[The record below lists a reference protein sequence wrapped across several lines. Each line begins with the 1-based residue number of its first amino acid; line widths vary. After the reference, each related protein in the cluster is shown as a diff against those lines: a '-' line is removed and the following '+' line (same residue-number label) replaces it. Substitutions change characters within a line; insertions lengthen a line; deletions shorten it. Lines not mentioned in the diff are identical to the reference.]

1 MNYTTNNDIFC
12 GWVSYVKRLNNSING
27 NPRYRVIVGN
37 HRDKKVHVLKT
48 REDEGWVYGI
58 NWHNLE
64 GKQVHYTMDIESDGV
79 ESLAWNMNEVTP
91 SYITILDSDKVEE
104 KQEY

>member
-1 MNYTTNNDIFC
+1 MEYITNNDIFC
-12 GWVSYVKRLNNSING
+12 GWVCQVKRCTNSING
-27 NPRYRVIVGN
+27 NPRYKVVVGN
-37 HRDKKVHVLKT
+37 NRTKKIYVLKT

-64 GKQVHYTMDIESDGV
+64 GNQIHYTMDIEGDGV
-79 ESLAWNMNEVTP
+79 ESLAWNGDTVTP
-91 SYITILDSDKVEE
+91 RYITILDSDDVEE